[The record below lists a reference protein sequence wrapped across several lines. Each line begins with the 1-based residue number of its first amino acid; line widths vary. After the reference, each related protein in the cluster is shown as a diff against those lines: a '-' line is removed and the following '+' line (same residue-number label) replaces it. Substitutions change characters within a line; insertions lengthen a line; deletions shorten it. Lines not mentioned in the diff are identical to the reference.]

1 MNKKTKLEE
10 TFNLPPLKSANPD
23 VDAED
28 IIEEEV
34 GMSTDEMH
42 ALITRADKI
51 DAALPQVGG
60 LDSVDADFDDYASK
74 ALEAFED
81 LVDLSKNVEDKHI
94 ADIANAASSMLGNA
108 LNAKTNKANRKLE
121 TIKQQL
127 NKAKLEH
134 EKEKLAF
141 NKERYLRTVKD
152 DADVIETEGKVV
164 ASRTDLIRE
173 MLEEMKNEDE

>member
-1 MNKKTKLEE
+1 MTKKLESV
-10 TFNLPPLKSANPD
+10 FNLPPLD
-23 VDAED
+23 VADPELDAED
-28 IIEEEV
+28 AIEEEV

-42 ALITRADKI
+42 ALMARADKI

-60 LDSVDADFDDYASK
+60 LDTIDSDYDDYAKK
-74 ALEAFED
+74 AIDAFED
-81 LVDLSKNVEDKHI
+81 LVDLSKNVEDRHV

-134 EKEKLAF
+134 EKEKLEF
-141 NKERYLRTVKD
+141 NKERYLRANRD
-152 DADVIETEGKVV
+152 DNEVIESEGKVV
-164 ASRTDLIRE
+164 ASRTDIIRE
-173 MLEEMKNEDE
+173 MLEEMKNDEE

>member
-1 MNKKTKLEE
+1 MTKKLEE
-10 TFNLPPLKSANPD
+10 TFNLPPMD
-23 VDAED
+23 VADPEE

-42 ALITRADKI
+42 ALMARADKI

-60 LDSVDADFDDYASK
+60 LDTIDADFDDYAKK
-74 ALEAFED
+74 AIDAFDD
-81 LVDLSKNVEDKHI
+81 LVDLSKNVEDRHI
-94 ADIANAASSMLGNA
+94 ADIASAASSMLGNA

-141 NKERYLRTVKD
+141 NKERYLRQHQD
-152 DADVIETEGKVV
+152 DEVIESEGKVV

-173 MLEEMKNEDE
+173 MLEEMKNDEE

>member
-1 MNKKTKLEE
+1 MAKLTKLEE
-10 TFNLPPLKSANPD
+10 TFNLPPMD
-23 VDAED
+23 VADPKE

-42 ALITRADKI
+42 AIMARADKI

-60 LDSVDADFDDYASK
+60 LDTIDSDFDDYAKK
-74 ALEAFED
+74 AIDAFED
-81 LVDLSKNVEDKHI
+81 LVDLSKNVEDRHV

-141 NKERYLRTVKD
+141 NKERYLRQHQD
-152 DADVIETEGKVV
+152 DEVIESEGKVV
-164 ASRTDLIRE
+164 ASRTDIIRE
-173 MLEEMKNEDE
+173 MLEEIKNDEE